1 MVISLLK
8 LWANCNAQMGR
19 INNYCSDGWE
29 WSPGERTSFAI
40 KATINRRQ
48 DAQQQLVAV
57 SSDHK
62 RDRKGF
68 GGDEALA
75 GVGNIKLF

>member
-1 MVISLLK
+1 M
-8 LWANCNAQMGR
+8 
-19 INNYCSDGWE
+19 DGN
-29 WSPGERTSFAI
+29 GALEREHPSRAI
-40 KATINRRQ
+40 KATINRRRDTQ
-48 DAQQQLVAV
+48 QQQQLVAV

-75 GVGNIKLF
+75 VRSQKHKIILACVAV